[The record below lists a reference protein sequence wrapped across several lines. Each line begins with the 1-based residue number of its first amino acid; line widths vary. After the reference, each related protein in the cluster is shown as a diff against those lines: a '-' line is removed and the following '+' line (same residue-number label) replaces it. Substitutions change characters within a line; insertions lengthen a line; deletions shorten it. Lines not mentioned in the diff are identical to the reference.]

1 MVQKNKSKTELHY
14 YSDRLKQKLNDMLS
28 QRSTAV
34 EAPSGCGKT
43 TAVRDFLKAELSQ
56 GTPVYWF
63 TATDEMPAAGFRRLC
78 REIDKIDGKAGQ
90 RLLKIELPNAAT
102 IGEAAEALR
111 SVLCVSETYLV
122 IDNFHLLQN
131 SLMPAFFEALIEH
144 GGEGLHIIIIS
155 QVFKRN
161 MLSVITSRSVLFIT
175 ASDLRLEHEDIRRY
189 FTLTGLQIT
198 HDEAR
203 GVASYTEG
211 WIIAVYLQLC
221 AFRETGRLYDTPGIS
236 ALMEHLVW
244 DPFTDEQKTFL
255 LLLSPF
261 DVITIQQ
268 ACRLL
273 GCGAL
278 PEYARQAL
286 HNPFIRWDPLEGRY
300 ELHSIL
306 SGLLVRKRG
315 ERGALFENE
324 CLLKAG
330 DCCRDEGKTDKAL
343 GYYAEAKDYE
353 RMLCLDFSG
362 LILEDIGD
370 TPFFILAL
378 DIADHCP
385 AGIKSR
391 HILSMLRV
399 AWALLMA
406 GMKESYRALMEE
418 LREMP
423 ELDSREDNTSLMGEW
438 LLLSSFKAFPNMGEM
453 TAILAEAAQ
462 LFHGKCSQVILPT
475 APWCFGNYSP
485 MAAFHSEPGK
495 ADREADALEEYV
507 RLYSKLTNGGGSGA
521 DVLFRAELAYHRGNL
536 ADVEILAYKSI
547 FLAESKEQSIVQMGA
562 TLQLAEV
569 SLHKA
574 DAAGWKHAISSMEKA
589 ASFPSQNTY
598 IVRSVL
604 DTVRGVLLAEL
615 KDTGN
620 IAEWLRAGQYGQRL
634 RLDPMI
640 NNAIFVYMMYLMHQ
654 GQSARL
660 VATAEILWAQ
670 LREQNSFAD
679 LLLSLLMAVGYVQMG
694 NRGRADELVEHAA
707 ERALPDGLLF
717 PFAAY
722 SWMLQGVSDELIE
735 KKYPEHQKKYN
746 EMKERFGK
754 GWDTVYNDIFP
765 DELPSD
771 LTAREY
777 EVAKLAAKGLRNS
790 EIAEKLV
797 VTESTVRAH
806 MRVIFQKLEIDRRAK
821 LSEMLK

>member
-1 MVQKNKSKTELHY
+1 MVQRNKSKTELHY

-28 QRSTAV
+28 QRSTAI

-43 TAVRDFLKAELSQ
+43 TAVRDFLRAELPQ

-63 TATDEMPAAGFRRLC
+63 TATDEMPVAGFRRFC
-78 REIDKIDGKAGQ
+78 REIDNVDGKAGQ

-102 IGEAAEALR
+102 VGEAAEALR
-111 SVLCVSETYLV
+111 SIRCVSETYLV

-131 SLMPAFFEALIEH
+131 FLMPAFFEALIEH

-155 QVFKRN
+155 QVFKKN
-161 MLSVITSRSVLFIT
+161 MLSVITGRGVLLIT
-175 ASDLRLEHEDIRRY
+175 ASDLRLNHEDIRSY
-189 FTLTGLQIT
+189 FALAGLLIT
-198 HDEAR
+198 HDEAG

-236 ALMEHLVW
+236 ALMEHLLW
-244 DPFTDEQKTFL
+244 DTLTNEQKTFL

-286 HNPFIRWDPLEGRY
+286 KNSFIRWEPSEGRY

-315 ERGALFENE
+315 ERGASFENE

-343 GYYAEAKDYE
+343 GFYAEAKDYE
-353 RMLCLDFSG
+353 RMLYLDFSD

-370 TPFFILAL
+370 TPFFKLAL
-378 DIADHCP
+378 DIADRCP

-406 GMKESYRALMEE
+406 GMKEKYCALMDE

-423 ELDSREDNTSLMGEW
+423 ELDSREDNANMLGEW
-438 LLLSSFKAFPNMGEM
+438 LLLSSFKAFPNIGEM
-453 TAILAEAAQ
+453 AAILTEAAP
-462 LFHGKCSQVILPT
+462 FFNGKCSQVILPT

-495 ADREADALEEYV
+495 ADAEAEALEEYV

-521 DVLFRAELAYHRGNL
+521 DVMFRTELAYHRGNL
-536 ADVEILAYKSI
+536 GDAEILAYKAV
-547 FLAESKEQSIVQMGA
+547 FLAESKEQSIVQLGA

-569 SLHKA
+569 SLHRA
-574 DAAGWKHAISSMEKA
+574 DTAGWKHAISSMEKA
-589 ASFPSQNTY
+589 ASYPLQNTY

-615 KDTGN
+615 KDQGG
-620 IAEWLRAGQYGQRL
+620 IADWLRTGQSSHRL
-634 RLDPMI
+634 RLAPMI

-654 GQSARL
+654 GQFARL
-660 VATAEILWAQ
+660 TATAEVIWAQ
-670 LREQNSFAD
+670 LGKQNPFSD
-679 LLLSLLMAVGYVQMG
+679 LLLSLLMAVGHVHMG
-694 NRGRADELVEHAA
+694 SRERATELMDHAA

-722 SWMLQGVSDELIE
+722 SWMLLGLSDELME
-735 KKYPEHQKKYN
+735 KKHPEHLKKYN
-746 EMKERFGK
+746 EIKERFGK
-754 GWDTVYNDIFP
+754 GWSAVYSEMFP

-771 LTAREY
+771 LTEREY
-777 EVAKLAAKGLRNS
+777 QVAKLAAKGLRNS